1 MRCAHVPEW
10 RKSLQSAR
18 GGFFQSLDHF
28 GVMMGY
34 VFGKGLA
41 NSLRLGSYSTLSEW
55 GHLLLLMA
63 NFLPNI
69 TLIRLPQH
77 IIIAFLL
84 WQMDFSSA
92 ASEVWT
98 KESKLAEEALV
109 LSIVTMNWKNTQIYW
124 QLRSQQAYSGDWI
137 RNGLA
142 CCGRWLLWEAD
153 AKIGLDMWEVYW
165 EKHQEG

>member
-18 GGFFQSLDHF
+18 GGVFQSLDHF

-92 ASEVWT
+92 ASEV
-98 KESKLAEEALV
+98 
-109 LSIVTMNWKNTQIYW
+109 
-124 QLRSQQAYSGDWI
+124 
-137 RNGLA
+137 
-142 CCGRWLLWEAD
+142 
-153 AKIGLDMWEVYW
+153 
-165 EKHQEG
+165 